1 MLSTS
6 FLVGIRNLLRHRYYT
21 LLNVVGLAVGLACAL
36 LIWVFVRFESS
47 FDLFHVHPER
57 IYRVV
62 TELRFE
68 DHIGHQSG
76 VHVPFPEVL
85 RTDFPEVKVTQLSHY
100 AGSQVTVLDEQKNAT
115 PKMFREEVG
124 VFFLEPEFFK
134 IFNFSFLQG
143 SPKTTLSAPNQVVL
157 TQKAAEQYFGNWQ
170 TAVGKFIQ
178 IDDKTLQVTGILQN
192 PPANTNF
199 PLKVLVSL
207 TTLESF
213 LKEKGWDG
221 IDSDFQG
228 YVALPENL
236 LVSRFQQLL
245 TAAHDKNVAP
255 PKITFPKLQP
265 LTDIHFNQD
274 YDSFTGTNISHQT
287 LWLFTGIGV
296 FLIIMA
302 CVNFVNLATALAAK
316 RSKEIGVRKVLG
328 GSRWQ
333 LFRQLLTETGLV
345 VLVAMVLAIGLAS
358 QSFPW
363 LKQLLKLP
371 ESLPLFSG
379 ELLFVVLG
387 VMALVTLLA
396 GTYPALVLSGFQP
409 VLALKSKGITQTVG
423 GVSLRKALVVV
434 QFSISQVLIVGTILV
449 INQMNFVQNQDLGFQ
464 KDALVFLRMDTDSL
478 SRLKH
483 RAFKEQL
490 LQNPQIQQASYSRAL
505 PSDIDFN
512 SSWGIQQVDNKSL
525 PAYLEPQV
533 KLADTAYFRTYG
545 LQLLAG
551 RKYQAADTLREVVVN
566 ETFLRKVGIQSP
578 EQAIGKTLRF
588 YDGPALPIVG
598 VVKDFN
604 NQSLHSEI
612 SPIVMSTFTERYQTL
627 SLKISTQ
634 NITQTLNLIKQQWQ
648 QTFPDKVF
656 DYQFVDEKLAQYY
669 EQDEK
674 MLRLFKAFAGVAIF
688 ISCLGLFGLMAFT
701 AQQRTKEIGVRKVLG
716 ATVTSIVSL
725 LSRDFLKL
733 VLWAN
738 VIAWPVAWWGM
749 QTWLQNF
756 EYRTSITWWIFGI
769 GGALAILI
777 SLATISFQAI
787 KAAVANPVDALR
799 SE

>member
-6 FLVGIRNLLRHRYYT
+6 FLVGTRNLLRHRYYT

-47 FDLFHVHPER
+47 FDQFHAHPAR
-57 IYRVV
+57 IFRVV

-68 DHIGHQSG
+68 DHTGHQSG
-76 VHVPFPEVL
+76 VHAPFPAVL

-100 AGSQVTVLDEQKNAT
+100 GGSQVTVLNERKNTT
-115 PKMFREEVG
+115 PKMFREDVG

-134 IFNFSFLQG
+134 IFNFSFLRGNPQ
-143 SPKTTLSAPNQVVL
+143 TTLSAPNQVVL
-157 TQKAAEQYFGNWQ
+157 TKSAAEQYFGDWQ
-170 TAVGKFIQ
+170 KAVGQFIR
-178 IDDKTLQVTGILQN
+178 IDDKTLQVSGILQN

-199 PLKVLVSL
+199 PLKVLVSFA
-207 TTLESF
+207 TLQPSI
-213 LKEKGWDG
+213 KNKGWDG
-221 IDSDFQG
+221 IDSDFQC
-228 YVALPENL
+228 YVALPEN
-236 LVSRFQQLL
+236 VSASRFQQLL
-245 TAAHDKNVAP
+245 TASHDKNVAP
-255 PKITFPKLQP
+255 PKITHPTLQP
-265 LTDIHFNQD
+265 LADMHFNQE
-274 YDSFTGTNISHQT
+274 YGTFMGSTISRQT
-287 LWLFTGIGV
+287 LWLFAGIGV

-302 CVNFVNLATALAAK
+302 CVNFINLATALAAK
-316 RSKEIGVRKVLG
+316 RAKEIGVRKVLG

-345 VLVAMVLAIGLAS
+345 VLVATVLAIGLAY

-371 ESLPLFSG
+371 ENLPLFSG
-379 ELLFVVLG
+379 ELVLFVLG
-387 VMALVTLLA
+387 VMGLVTLLA

-409 VLALKSKGITQTVG
+409 VLALKSKGITQSVG
-423 GVSLRKALVVV
+423 GISLRKALVVV

-449 INQMNFVQNQDLGFQ
+449 INQMNFVRNQDLGFQ
-464 KDALVFLRMDTDSL
+464 KDALVFLRMDSDSL
-478 SRLKH
+478 SQLKH
-483 RAFKEQL
+483 RAFKDQL
-490 LQNPQIQQASYSRAL
+490 LQNPSIQQASYSRAL
-505 PSDIDFN
+505 PSDIDFG
-512 SSWGIQQVDNKSL
+512 SSRGMEQFNNKSL
-525 PAYLEPQV
+525 PAYLEPEI

-551 RKYQAADTLREVVVN
+551 RKYQPADTMRELVVN
-566 ETFLRKVGIQSP
+566 ETFLRKVGIQRP
-578 EQAIGKTLRF
+578 AQAIGKTIRF
-588 YDGPALPIVG
+588 YGQSALPIVG

-604 NQSLHSEI
+604 NQSLHREI
-612 SPIVMSTFTERYQTL
+612 SPIVMSTRTDRYQTL

-634 NITQTLNLIKQQWQ
+634 NIAQTIHVIKQHWQ
-648 QTFPDKVF
+648 QTFPEKVF

-716 ATVTSIVSL
+716 ATVTNIVSL

-733 VLWAN
+733 VLLAN
-738 VIAWPVAWWGM
+738 VIAWPLAWWGM

-756 EYRTSITWWIFGI
+756 EYRTSVTWWIFGI

-787 KAAVANPVDALR
+787 KAALANPVNALR

>member
-47 FDLFHVHPER
+47 FDLFHTHPER

-143 SPKTTLSAPNQVVL
+143 NPKATLSAPNQAVL
-157 TQKAAEQYFGNWQ
+157 TQKAAEQYFGSWQ

-178 IDDKTLQVTGILQN
+178 IDDKTLQVSGILQN

-199 PLKVLVSL
+199 PLKVLVSFA
-207 TTLESF
+207 TMENYVKT
-213 LKEKGWDG
+213 KGWDG

-228 YVALPENL
+228 YVALPENM
-236 LVSRFQQLL
+236 SAKRFQQLL

-255 PKITFPKLQP
+255 PKITFPTLQP
-265 LTDIHFNQD
+265 LTDIHFNQE
-274 YDSFTGTNISHQT
+274 YDSFTGSNISRQT

-302 CVNFVNLATALAAK
+302 CVNFINLATALAAK

-345 VLVAMVLAIGLAS
+345 VLVAMVLALALAY

-371 ESLPLFSG
+371 ETLPLFSG
-379 ELLFVVLG
+379 ELLLFALG
-387 VMALVTLLA
+387 IIGLVTLLA

-409 VLALKSKGITQTVG
+409 ILALKSKGVSQTVG

-449 INQMNFVQNQDLGFQ
+449 INQMNFVRNQDLGFQ
-464 KDALVFLRMDTDSL
+464 KDALVFLRMDSDSL
-478 SRLKH
+478 SQLKF
-483 RAFKEQL
+483 RTFKEQL

-505 PSDIDFN
+505 PSDMDFN
-512 SSWGIQQVDNKSL
+512 SSWGIEQFDNKSL

-588 YDGPALPIVG
+588 YGGPALPIVG

-604 NQSLHSEI
+604 NQSLHNEI
-612 SPIVMSTFTERYQTL
+612 SPIVMSTLTERYQTL

-634 NITQTLNLIKQQWQ
+634 NMSQTLGLIKQQWQ
-648 QTFPDKVF
+648 QTFPQKVF
-656 DYQFVDEKLAQYY
+656 DYQFVDDKLAQYY
-669 EQDEK
+669 AQDEK

-733 VLWAN
+733 VLLAN
-738 VIAWPVAWWGM
+738 VIAWPLAWWGM

-787 KAAVANPVDALR
+787 KAAVANPVNALR

>member
-1 MLSTS
+1 MFHTH

-21 LLNVVGLAVGLACAL
+21 LLNVVGLAVGLASAL

-47 FDLFHVHPER
+47 FDWFHAHSER

-62 TELRFE
+62 TELRFQ
-68 DHIGHQSG
+68 DHIGHQAG

-85 RTDFPEVKVTQLSHY
+85 RTDYPEVKVTQLSHY
-100 AGSQVTVLDEQKNAT
+100 GGSQVTVLGEQKNAT
-115 PKMFREEVG
+115 PKMFREDAG

-134 IFNFSFLQG
+134 IFNFSFLRG
-143 SPKTTLSAPNQVVL
+143 NAKTTLSAPNQVVL
-157 TQKAAEQYFGNWQ
+157 TQKAAQQYFGNWQ
-170 TAVGKFIQ
+170 TAIGKSIR

-199 PLKVLVSL
+199 PLKVLVSFA
-207 TTLESF
+207 TLDSSVRS
-213 LKEKGWDG
+213 KGWDG
-221 IDSDFQG
+221 IDSDFQCF
-228 YVALPENL
+228 VALPENL
-236 LVSRFQQLL
+236 SASRFQQLL
-245 TAAHDKNVAP
+245 TASHNKNVAP
-255 PKITFPKLQP
+255 PKITYPTLQP
-265 LTDIHFNQD
+265 LADIHFNQE
-274 YDSFTGTNISHQT
+274 YGTFTGSTVSRQT
-287 LWLFTGIGV
+287 LWLFAGIGV

-333 LFRQLLTETGLV
+333 LFRQLLTETGLL
-345 VLVAMVLAIGLAS
+345 VLVAMVLAIGLTY

-371 ESLPLFSG
+371 ESLPLFSA
-379 ELLFVVLG
+379 ELLFFMLSMLV
-387 VMALVTLLA
+387 LVTLLA
-396 GTYPALVLSGFQP
+396 GTYPAVVLSGFQP
-409 VLALKSKGITQTVG
+409 VLALKNKGIAQTVG
-423 GVSLRKALVVV
+423 GISLRKALVVV

-449 INQMNFVQNQDLGFQ
+449 INQMNFVRNQDLGFQ
-464 KDALVFLRMDTDSL
+464 KDALVFLRMDSDSL
-478 SRLKH
+478 SQLKH

-505 PSDIDFN
+505 PADIDFN
-512 SSWGIQQVDNKSL
+512 SSRGLEQFDHKSL

-551 RKYQAADTLREVVVN
+551 RKYQAADTMRELVVN
-566 ETFLRKVGIQSP
+566 ETFLRKVGLQRP
-578 EQAIGKTLRF
+578 EQAIGKLLRF
-588 YDGPALPIVG
+588 YGQPALPIVG

-604 NQSLHSEI
+604 NSSLHDEI
-612 SPIVMSTFTERYQTL
+612 SPIVMSTGSDRYQTL

-634 NITQTLNLIKQQWQ
+634 HIAQTLNLIKQQWQ
-648 QTFPDKVF
+648 QTFPEKVF

-701 AQQRTKEIGVRKVLG
+701 AQQRTKEIGIRKVLG
-716 ATVTSIVSL
+716 ATVTSIVTL
-725 LSRDFLKL
+725 LSQDFLKL
-733 VLWAN
+733 VLLAN
-738 VIAWPVAWWGM
+738 IIAWPLAWWGM
-749 QTWLQNF
+749 QAWLQNF

-787 KAAVANPVDALR
+787 KAAIANPVNALR